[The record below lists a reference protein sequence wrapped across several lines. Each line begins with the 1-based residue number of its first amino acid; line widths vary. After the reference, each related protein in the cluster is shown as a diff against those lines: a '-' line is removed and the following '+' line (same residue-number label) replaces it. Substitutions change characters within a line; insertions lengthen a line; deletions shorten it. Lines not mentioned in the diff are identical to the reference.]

1 MHPLE
6 FTCCNEPLRAFTNCF
21 GACIVCMDQPS
32 CVSDLFATRFPIRS
46 LIVLIGLLCGACS
59 TLQSSE
65 SAPGASPRDQSRIDA
80 DWLFHL
86 GDISPDDQVISATY
100 DDAQW
105 QRVHL
110 PHDYGL
116 EGKYDEKNQ
125 RNHGYLPFEV
135 GWYRKHLVIPASDRD
150 KVVRLDFDGVFRDT
164 QVWLN
169 GKLLGKHEG
178 GYAPFSFDIS
188 KLAHYGEDN
197 VIAVR
202 VDPRQ
207 FEGWWYEGAGIYRHV
222 YLTALSPVHIAQ
234 YGTYVISKVPGGEKG
249 ADTEGD
255 LTIQTTLE
263 NSSGTA
269 ANCSVM
275 SEIVGPDGASVA
287 TSKSDH
293 TVPAG
298 GEQDVVQHVAIP
310 HPQLWSPDSPSLY
323 ELRTT
328 VMQGDRQVDSA
339 VTPFGIR
346 TIVFDAN
353 KGFFLNG
360 KHVEIQGVANHQD
373 FVATGIAVP
382 DNLQAWRVS
391 QLKKMGCNGWRTA
404 HNAPN
409 TAVLDACD
417 EQGMLVMDENRH
429 LGDTQLPK
437 TPTGTGFS
445 DLSDLAT
452 MIKRDRNHPSV
463 ILWSM
468 CNEEDLQGTPEAAH
482 IVSAMME
489 VVHRYDRTRPITS
502 AMNGKGGEKI
512 FLDHGIADFEDVIGV
527 NYNYKSFDTI
537 HKRHP
542 DKPMFG
548 SEDSNEKTTRGQY
561 ANDRAAGMS
570 SCYNLS
576 EKTWLSIQTRPYMA
590 GIYVWTG
597 IDYKG
602 EPNPYGWPDVSNNTG
617 LLDCCGF
624 PKDKY
629 YYFESCWSDKPMVH
643 LLPDTWNEADNKGKK
658 IRVIAFSNG
667 QRVELFLNGKSL
679 GAQDMPHD
687 AHVEWEVPFE
697 PGQLMA
703 KSYIN
708 GNVTATDH
716 LETTG
721 APARIVLSA
730 HSKVIHA
737 NGEDAVVTPVSI
749 VDAEGR
755 VVPDADNRVT
765 FHLEGDGRIIGCG
778 NGNPADHDPDRADNR
793 KAFHGLCVA
802 VIQAGSHPGT
812 LHLTATSPGLPPAD
826 VEIIVK

>member
-1 MHPLE
+1 MNQRVHVSVL
-6 FTCCNEPLRAFTNCF
+6 FKTLVSIRATI
-21 GACIVCMDQPS
+21 AV
-32 CVSDLFATRFPIRS
+32 
-46 LIVLIGLLCGACS
+46 IGLLCCACS
-59 TLQSSE
+59 TLKSSD
-65 SAPGASPRDQSRIDA
+65 SAPAASALRDQRLIDA

-86 GDISPDDQVISATY
+86 GDIPPADQAIAANY

-110 PHDYGL
+110 PHDYAL
-116 EGKYDEKNQ
+116 EGKYDEKNA

-150 KVVRLDFDGVFRDT
+150 KVVRLDFDGVFRDS

-178 GYAPFSFDIS
+178 GYTPFSFDIS
-188 KLAHYGEDN
+188 KLARYGEEN

-222 YLTALSPVHIAQ
+222 HLTALSPLHIAQ
-234 YGTYVISKVPGGEKG
+234 WGTYVVSKVPGGENG
-249 ADTEGD
+249 ADANAD

-263 NSSGTA
+263 NNSGA
-269 ANCSVM
+269 PADCSVM

-287 TSKSDH
+287 TIKSGLA
-293 TVPAG
+293 VAAG
-298 GEQDVVQHVAIP
+298 NGQAAVQLVSIP
-310 HPQLWSPDSPSLY
+310 HPQLWSPQSPSLY
-323 ELRTT
+323 QLRTT
-328 VMQGDRQVDSA
+328 IVQGDRPVDCT

-391 QLKKMGCNGWRTA
+391 QLKNMGCNGWRTA
-404 HNAPN
+404 HNPPN
-409 TAVLDACD
+409 VAVLDACD
-417 EQGMLVMDENRH
+417 QQGMLVMDENRH
-429 LGDTQLPK
+429 LGDTQLAK
-437 TPTGTGFS
+437 TPTGTGFA

-452 MIKRDRNHPSV
+452 MIKRDRNHPSI

-482 IVSAMME
+482 IISAMTD

-502 AMNGKGGEKI
+502 AMNGTEGEKI
-512 FLDHGIADFEDVIGV
+512 FLGHGIADAENVIGV

-570 SCYNLS
+570 SSYNLS
-576 EKTWLSIQTRPYMA
+576 EKTWLSIETRPFMA

-597 IDYKG
+597 FDYKG

-617 LLDCCGF
+617 LLDACGF
-624 PKDKY
+624 PKDKC

-643 LLPDTWNEADNKGKK
+643 LLPDSWNWVDKKDTK

-679 GAQDMPHD
+679 GAKEMPHD

-697 PGQLMA
+697 AGRLMA
-703 KSYIN
+703 KSYVN
-708 GNVTATDH
+708 GKVSATD
-716 LETTG
+716 EVDTTG
-721 APARIVLSA
+721 APARIVLS
-730 HSKVIHA
+730 SDLRMLRA
-737 NGEDAVVTPVSI
+737 NGEDVAVAPVSI
-749 VDAEGR
+749 VDTEGR
-755 VVPDADNRVT
+755 VVPDSDNRLT
-765 FHLEGDGRIIGCG
+765 FHLEGDGGILGVG
-778 NGNPADHDPDRADNR
+778 NGNPADRDSDRADNR
-793 KAFHGLCVA
+793 KAFHGRCIA
-802 VIQAGSHPGT
+802 VIRAGSNPGT
-812 LHLTATSPGLPPAD
+812 LHLTATSPGLPPAEVD
-826 VEIIVK
+826 IQTR

>member
-1 MHPLE
+1 MNQRD
-6 FTCCNEPLRAFTNCF
+6 TR
-21 GACIVCMDQPS
+21 
-32 CVSDLFATRFPIRS
+32 SDRVESPVAIYAIIAVLGLFCT
-46 LIVLIGLLCGACS
+46 ACS
-59 TLQSSE
+59 TLKTSE
-65 SAPGASPRDQSRIDA
+65 SGQLPTAAHDQSLIDA

-86 GDISPDDQVISATY
+86 GDISPDDQVISANY
-100 DDAQW
+100 DDAKW

-116 EGKYDEKNQ
+116 EGKYDEKNA
-125 RNHGYLPFEV
+125 RNHGYLPFDV
-135 GWYRKHLVIPASDRD
+135 GWYRKHLVIPASDHG

-188 KLAHYGEDN
+188 KLARYGEDN

-202 VDPRQ
+202 VDPRK

-234 YGTYVISKVPGGEKG
+234 YGTYVISKVPGGENG

-263 NSSGTA
+263 NSSGA
-269 ANCSVM
+269 PADCHVM

-293 TVPAG
+293 AVPAG
-298 GEQDVVQHVAIP
+298 NAQDVVQHVAIP
-310 HPQLWSPDSPSLY
+310 HPQLWSPRSPSLY

-328 VMQGDRQVDSA
+328 VLEGDRPVDSA

-382 DNLQAWRVS
+382 DNLQSWRVS
-391 QLKKMGCNGWRTA
+391 QLKKSGCNGWRTA
-404 HNAPN
+404 HNPPN
-409 TAVLDACD
+409 VAVLDACD
-417 EQGMLVMDENRH
+417 RQGMLVMDENRH

-468 CNEEDLQGTPEAAH
+468 CNEEDLQGTPEAAR
-482 IVSAMME
+482 IVSAMMD

-502 AMNGKGGEKI
+502 AMNGRGGEKI
-512 FLDHGIADFEDVIGV
+512 FLGHGIADVEDVIGV
-527 NYNYKSFDTI
+527 NYNYASFDKI
-537 HKRHP
+537 HERHP

-576 EKTWLSIQTRPYMA
+576 EKTWLSIETRPYMA

-597 IDYKG
+597 FDYKG

-624 PKDKY
+624 PKDKF
-629 YYFESCWSDKPMVH
+629 YYFQSCWSDKPMVH
-643 LLPDTWNEADNKGKK
+643 LLPDNWSEAENKGKK
-658 IRVIAFSNG
+658 VRVMAFSNG

-679 GAQDMPHD
+679 GAKDMPHD
-687 AHVEWEVPFE
+687 SHVEWEVPFE
-697 PGQLMA
+697 PGRLVA
-703 KSYIN
+703 KSYVN
-708 GNVTATDH
+708 GKVTATDQ

-730 HSKVIHA
+730 ARKTIHA

-765 FHLEGDGRIIGCG
+765 FHLEGEGRIIGCG

-793 KAFHGLCVA
+793 KAFHGLCMA
-802 VIQAGSHPGT
+802 VIQAGDHSGP
-812 LHLTATSPGLPPAD
+812 LHLTATSPGLAPAE
-826 VEIIVK
+826 VEIQSE